1 MLYDNEL
8 IIHKLLRWE
17 AHLTRYQLP
26 VWETIPDI
34 GLYMDQVIL
43 FLKQELGFVLT
54 PLDLKEKPLTAST
67 INNYV
72 RLRVMP
78 APVKKKYYRR
88 HIAYLIMILT
98 MKQGIS
104 IQSIQQILPIDL
116 SERDIQA
123 VYLDYM
129 ATFHQVSLSF
139 VDQIRNSAQNIL
151 NGGADDN
158 AVKSLVMQV
167 ALSTGFSKIMTE
179 KIIALQGCNPNDVLK
194 AEEEADRSWGLI
206 D

>member
-1 MLYDNEL
+1 MLYDNDL
-8 IIHKLLRWE
+8 IMHKLLRWE
-17 AHLTRYQLP
+17 AHLTAYQLP
-26 VWETIPDI
+26 AWESIPDI
-34 GLYMDQVIL
+34 GLYMDQIIL
-43 FLKQELGFVLT
+43 FLKKELGFVLT

-78 APVKKKYYRR
+78 APIKKKYYRR

-116 SERDIQA
+116 SEREIQA
-123 VYLDYM
+123 VYLEYM
-129 ATFHQVSLSF
+129 STFHQVSLSF

-158 AVKSLVMQV
+158 AVKSLVMKV

-179 KIIALQGCNPNDVLK
+179 KIISLQGSNSADVLK